1 MMRFKYTHLAAWLKE
16 QIKSGTYKDGDRIP
30 TEIELAAQFG
40 VSRDTVRKAISV
52 LEKESLLRKIKRKRH
67 LRAHFLQAS
76 SFSRWQGFQTY
87 WHSYE

>member
-1 MMRFKYTHLAAWLKE
+1 MMRFKYTHLATWLKE

-52 LEKESLLRKIKRKRH
+52 LEKESLLRKIKA
-67 LRAHFLQAS
+67 LTCALPLSQLLLPLAGIPGALAFL
-76 SFSRWQGFQTY
+76 
-87 WHSYE
+87 

>member
-30 TEIELAAQFG
+30 TEIELGGAIRRKQGYGPQGHLCPGKRVAPAQ
-40 VSRDTVRKAISV
+40 D
-52 LEKESLLRKIKRKRH
+52 KRKRH

>member
-1 MMRFKYTHLAAWLKE
+1 MFGGILMMRFKYTHLATWLKE

-30 TEIELAAQFG
+30 TEIEHLCPGKRVAPAQ
-40 VSRDTVRKAISV
+40 D
-52 LEKESLLRKIKRKRH
+52 KRKRH

-76 SFSRWQGFQTY
+76 SFSRWQGFQTH